1 MENQTSVPA
10 EIETLLRLFRY
21 DAWAV
26 AEVAKALAV
35 PSAPPKSLKV
45 LAHIVSAERLWYE
58 RIHQLPQSFPVWPD
72 WDAAQ
77 SQTQATEISKLWD
90 SYLSQGEKIL
100 TQSVGYKN
108 TKGEGWTSRVEDI
121 LLHVITHS
129 SYHRGQIAADMR
141 ACGLSPAYTDYI
153 HAVREKLI

>member
-1 MENQTSVPA
+1 MENRTSVPA

-35 PSAPPKSLKV
+35 PSAPPKSLKI

-58 RIHQLPQSFPVWPD
+58 RIHRLPQSFPVWPD

-77 SQTQATEISKLWD
+77 SQTQAAEISKLWD

-141 ACGLSPAYTDYI
+141 ACGFSPSYADYI